1 MVFWHTLESHIIQ
14 CLDILDS
21 QSLPLATH
29 YSSFRLHTLPT
40 SMPSSAPKV
49 DDPELQNKARL
60 LERLEISPEVAEETM
75 NEERDSSASVPGINE
90 PSHGLTPNAPTP
102 SAISVPMMDVT
113 LESDMEE
120 GTLCPSLPANWQQEE
135 MRIAD
140 EFWNH
145 NPRPSDL
152 PPIRMILDAINTP
165 AQSIGQQNPRIIWEE
180 IMKLHMPQHTEKVVC
195 LFAVTFECC

>member
-1 MVFWHTLESHIIQ
+1 
-14 CLDILDS
+14 
-21 QSLPLATH
+21 
-29 YSSFRLHTLPT
+29 
-40 SMPSSAPKV
+40 MPSSAPKV
-49 DDPELQNKARL
+49 DDPEDFDDLDDDPELQNEARL

-75 NEERDSSASVPGINE
+75 NKERDSSASVNE

-102 SAISVPMMDVT
+102 SAISAPTMDVT
-113 LESDMEE
+113 SESDMEE

-152 PPIRMILDAINTP
+152 PPIRMILDAINTL
-165 AQSIGQQNPRIIWEE
+165 AQSIGQQNLRIIWEE
-180 IMKLHMPQHTEKVVC
+180 IMKLHMLQHTEKVVC
-195 LFAVTFECC
+195 LFAVTFKCC